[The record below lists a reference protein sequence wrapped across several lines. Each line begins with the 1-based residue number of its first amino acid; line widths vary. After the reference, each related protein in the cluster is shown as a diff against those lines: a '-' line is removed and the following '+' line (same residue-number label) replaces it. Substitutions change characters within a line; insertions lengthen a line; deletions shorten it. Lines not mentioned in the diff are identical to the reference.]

1 MFIPITDTIKL
12 LLRRIIFS
20 VNRYYAYKE
29 RMNWND
35 AKTKCEERRMTLAK
49 INSLKQNFDATRSMF
64 QADPID
70 MASMRQ
76 YYSDDN
82 WVG

>member
-1 MFIPITDTIKL
+1 MSIL
-12 LLRRIIFS
+12 S

-29 RMNWND
+29 RMTWND
-35 AKTKCEERRMTLAK
+35 AKTKCEQRQMTLAK
-49 INSLKQNFDATRSMF
+49 INSLKQNFDATRTMF

-70 MASMRQ
+70 MGSMRQ

-82 WVG
+82 WVRLQLILYSFCTLHSF